1 MSTLR
6 VALICTVAAVCC
18 SGTALAM
25 TVDEALGRLKTYK
38 FGQEDEAINTIC
50 DAATGSFN
58 DPASRQKLATGL
70 GALLES
76 EATGDAKHFA
86 CRQLALIGTGQQVP
100 ALAKLLTD
108 QELSQMARY
117 ALARIPGETVDRA
130 LLDALNKTDGANKL
144 GVINTLGSRHCNA
157 AVEPLTKLLSV
168 EQAEV
173 ACEAARAL
181 GRIGTPAAAQA
192 LEGALKGRSSG
203 IVDAYLDCADMLRA
217 AGNRELASS
226 MYVRVLDSD
235 LPGHVRAAALQ
246 GLSLKAPAGAAVTR
260 VVGALKSGDKQ
271 LQVVAAKVARGIPGP
286 QASLLLA
293 TALSDLPSNS
303 QVLLIRAMADRGDG
317 AARSA
322 VMKACDSEDI
332 RVRAAALEAL
342 GTLGDATSI
351 PVLLKAATTG
361 AEAERTSARTSLV
374 ALRGEG
380 VDEALTSKVNGADAR
395 EQVEVITAL
404 TARGVTEA
412 APALLKGAGSDKR
425 EVRAAAVAG
434 LRELADAQHVPAL
447 VDLLV
452 NANAG
457 DRDEVR
463 KTLVAVA
470 RRTKAEKQAAQSV
483 VAKLDAGTQSRSS
496 LLSALGDLGD
506 DSGLT
511 ALRKAIDD
519 RDQDVRRAA
528 IVALSGWPSAQPLP
542 DLLRVAQSR
551 ENPTHQVL
559 ALRGYVDLV
568 GRANSMSPDEKLKC
582 YETALG
588 LASNVAEKRRVFSA
602 LPQVKTLGALKLAAA
617 HMTDVEIGQETA
629 LAAVTIANGIYVA
642 DAGPVKEVLQRVV
655 AADVR
660 KEIKDQASKT
670 LGEIDARKS
679 YLVDWEVAGPYME
692 QGKNYSQLFDT
703 PFGPEVKD
711 AEVAWRKIP
720 ISTEGQHPAY
730 LDLLKELNGGEQR
743 VAYLR
748 TKIESPDSKPVT
760 LEIFSDDGVKAW
772 LNGKVVHSNNVA
784 RPISPEPDR
793 VNVTLAKG
801 TNTLMLKV
809 TQNNLPWGAVVR
821 VREGKVVEAKVI
833 EAKPVEAKVADTKIG
848 KGFKLHMIN
857 ADSRYEAAGIL
868 DVNRDGKLDI
878 LSGGFWYEAP
888 DWKKHFVREIKEEGN
903 YFYDFANLPMD
914 VDGDGWTDTVG
925 AAWHNKMV
933 YWVRNPGKT
942 DEPWP
947 VFEIDAPGNMETAL
961 AVDINGDGQLDILP
975 NIMSEAAWYEF
986 HRDASAPQKVRWEKH
1001 SLPTEAA
1008 GHGIGAGDVNKDGRC
1023 DVVAPRGWLEQ
1034 TAGGWQW
1041 HQEFDLGSASI
1052 PILVYDVDRDGDSD
1066 IIYGFGHDYGLFW
1079 LEQKSDNGQRTWE
1092 KHLIDNS
1099 WSQPHFMLMAD
1110 LDNDGKDELLTG
1122 KRYYAHNGH
1131 DPGENDPRCIYYYKF
1146 DPSTKKWTR
1155 HLVSEGGTV
1164 GFGINTGV
1172 ADMDGDGDLDIVAP
1186 GKSGLYLIENLVK

>member
-1 MSTLR
+1 
-6 VALICTVAAVCC
+6 
-18 SGTALAM
+18 M

-38 FGQEDEAINTIC
+38 FGQENEAINTLR

-58 DPASRQKLATGL
+58 DPAGRQRLAAGL
-70 GALLES
+70 AAILES
-76 EATGDAKHFA
+76 DGTSDAKHFA
-86 CRQLALIGTGQQVP
+86 CRQLALIGTKEQVP
-100 ALAKLLTD
+100 ALAKLLAD

-117 ALARIPGETVDRA
+117 ALARIPGEAVDRA

-144 GVINTLGSRHCNA
+144 GIINTLGNRRSNA
-157 AVEPLTKLLSV
+157 AVEPLTKVLTAD
-168 EQAEV
+168 QGEV
-173 ACEAARAL
+173 ASEAAKAL

-192 LEGALKGRSSG
+192 LEGALKGPNSG
-203 IVDAYLDCADMLRA
+203 IVDAYLDCAEALRV

-235 LPGHVRAAALQ
+235 QPGHVRAAALQ
-246 GLSLKAPAGAAVTR
+246 GLSLVAPAGASVTR
-260 VVGALKSGDKQ
+260 VVAALKSDDKQ

-286 QASLLLA
+286 QATLLLA
-293 TALSDLPSNS
+293 AALSDLPSSS
-303 QVLLIRAMADRGDG
+303 QVLLIRAMADRADSG
-317 AARSA
+317 ARAA
-322 VMKACDSEDI
+322 VMKACSSEDAAA
-332 RVRAAALEAL
+332 RAAALEAI

-351 PVLLKAATTG
+351 PVLLKAATAG
-361 AEAERTSARTSLV
+361 KDAERASARTSLV

-380 VDEALTSKVNGADAR
+380 VDEALVARVGGADAR
-395 EQVEVITAL
+395 EQVESITAL

-412 APALLKGAGSDKR
+412 VPALLKAAASEKR

-434 LRELADAQHVPAL
+434 LRELADAKHVPAL
-447 VDLLV
+447 VDLLA
-452 NANAG
+452 NANVG

-470 RRTKAEKQAAQSV
+470 RRTKAEKQASQGL
-483 VAKLDAGTQSRSS
+483 VAKLDTGTQSRSS
-496 LLSALGDLGD
+496 ILSALGDLGD
-506 DSGLT
+506 DSGLP
-511 ALRKAIDD
+511 ALRKALGDS
-519 RDQDVRRAA
+519 DQETRRAA
-528 IVALSGWPSAQPLP
+528 IVALSGWRNAQPLP
-542 DLLRVAQSR
+542 DLLQVAQSR
-551 ENPTHQVL
+551 GNATHQVL

-568 GRANSMSPDEKLKC
+568 GRAGSMAPDEKLKC
-582 YETALG
+582 YETALS
-588 LASNVAEKRRVFSA
+588 LASNVAEKRRVFAA

-617 HMTDVEIGQETA
+617 HMGDAEIGQEAA
-629 LAAVTIANGIYVA
+629 LAAVTIASGIYVT

-670 LGEIDARKS
+670 LSEIEMRKS

-711 AEVAWRKIP
+711 ADVAWRKMP

-748 TKIESPDSKPVT
+748 TKIESPEAKPVT

-784 RPISPEPDR
+784 RPIMPEPDR

-821 VREGKVVEAKVI
+821 VREGKAI
-833 EAKPVEAKVADTKIG
+833 EAKPVEAKIAEAKIG
-848 KGFKLHMIN
+848 EGFKLHVIN

-878 LSGGFWYEAP
+878 LCGGFWYEAP
-888 DWKKHFVREIKEEGN
+888 DWKKHFVRDIKEEGN

-942 DEPWP
+942 DEPWQ
-947 VFEIDAPGNMETAL
+947 VFEIDTPGNMETAL
-961 AVDINGDGQLDILP
+961 AVDINGDGQLDLLP

-1001 SLPTEAA
+1001 ALPKEAA

-1023 DVVAPRGWLEQ
+1023 DVIAPRGWVEQ

-1041 HQEFDLGSASI
+1041 HPEFDLGSASI
-1052 PILVYDVDRDGDSD
+1052 PVLVHDVDGDGDSD

-1079 LEQKSDNGQRTWE
+1079 LEQTKNGDQRAWV
-1092 KHLIDNS
+1092 KHLIDDT
-1099 WSQPHFMLMAD
+1099 WSQPHFMLLAD

-1131 DPGENDPRCIYYYKF
+1131 DPGEDDPRCIYYYKF
-1146 DPSTKKWTR
+1146 DGSTKKWIR
-1155 HLVSEGGTV
+1155 HLVHEGGTV
-1164 GFGINTGV
+1164 GFGINTAV

-1186 GKSGLYLIENLVK
+1186 GKSGLYLIENLTK

>member
-1 MSTLR
+1 MSILR
-6 VALICTVAAVCC
+6 VAVVCAVTAICC
-18 SGTALAM
+18 SGAAFAM
-25 TVDEALGRLKTYK
+25 TVDEALNRLKTYK
-38 FGQEDEAINTIC
+38 FGQENEAINTIR

-58 DPASRQKLATGL
+58 DPAARQKLAAGL
-70 GALLES
+70 AAILAS
-76 EATGDAKHFA
+76 DATNDAKHFA
-86 CRQLALIGTGQQVP
+86 CRQLAVIGTKEQVP

-117 ALARIPGETVDRA
+117 ALARIPGEAVDRA
-130 LLDALNKTDGANKL
+130 LLDALNKTGGANKL
-144 GVINTLGSRHCNA
+144 GIINTLGNRRSNA
-157 AVEPLTKLLSV
+157 AVEPLTKLLSGDQG
-168 EQAEV
+168 EA
-173 ACEAARAL
+173 ASEAARAL

-192 LEGALKGRSSG
+192 LEGTLKGGNSG
-203 IVDAYLDCADMLRA
+203 IIDAYLDCAEALRV

-226 MYVRVLDSD
+226 MYVRILDSD

-246 GLSLKAPAGAAVTR
+246 GLSLVAPAGAAVTR
-260 VVGALKSGDKQ
+260 VVAALNSGDRQ
-271 LQVVAAKVARGIPGP
+271 LQAVAAKVARGIPGT
-286 QASLLLA
+286 QATLLLA
-293 TALSDLPSNS
+293 TALPDLPSGS
-303 QVLLIRAMADRGDG
+303 QILLIRAMADRADD
-317 AARSA
+317 AARAA
-322 VMKACDSEDI
+322 VMKACGSEDAG
-332 RVRAAALEAL
+332 VRAAALEAI

-351 PVLLKAATTG
+351 PVLIKAATAGTDT
-361 AEAERTSARTSLV
+361 ERTSARTSLV
-374 ALRGEG
+374 SLRGEG
-380 VDEALTSKVNGADAR
+380 VDEALIARAGGTDAR
-395 EQVEVITAL
+395 EQVASITAL

-412 APALLKGAGSDKR
+412 VPVLLKGAASDQR

-447 VDLLV
+447 VDLLA
-452 NANAG
+452 NANVG

-463 KTLVAVA
+463 KMLVAVA
-470 RRTKAEKQAAQSV
+470 RRTKAEKQASQGLVS
-483 VAKLDAGTQSRSS
+483 KLDAGTQSRSS
-496 LLSALGDLGD
+496 LLSALGELGD
-506 DSGLT
+506 DSGLA
-511 ALRKAIDD
+511 ALRKALSDN
-519 RDQDVRRAA
+519 DQDMRRAA
-528 IVALSGWPSAQPLP
+528 IIALSGWPNAQPLS
-542 DLLRVAQSR
+542 DLLQVAQSR
-551 ENPTHQVL
+551 ENATHQVL

-568 GRANSMSPDEKLKC
+568 GRAASMTPDEKLKC
-582 YETALG
+582 YETALN
-588 LASNVAEKRRVFSA
+588 LASNVAEKRRVFAA
-602 LPQVKTLGALKLAAA
+602 LPQIKTLGALKLAAA
-617 HMTDVEIGQETA
+617 HMGDAEIGQEAA
-629 LAAVTIANGIYVA
+629 LAAVTITNGIYVA
-642 DAGPVKEVLQRVV
+642 DAEPVKEVLQRVV

-670 LGEIDARKS
+670 LGEIEMRKS

-703 PFGPEVKD
+703 PFGPEVKG
-711 AEVAWRKIP
+711 AEAAWRRMP
-720 ISTEGQHPAY
+720 ISATEQHPAY

-748 TKIESPDSKPVT
+748 TRIESPDLKPVT

-784 RPISPEPDR
+784 RPIMPEPDR

-821 VREGKVVEAKVI
+821 VREAKTAEAKVG
-833 EAKPVEAKVADTKIG
+833 D
-848 KGFKLHMIN
+848 GFKLHVIN

-942 DEPWP
+942 DEPWQ
-947 VFEIDAPGNMETAL
+947 VFQIDTPGNMETAL

-975 NIMSEAAWYEF
+975 NIMTEAAWYEF

-1001 SLPTEAA
+1001 PLPKEAA
-1008 GHGIGAGDVNKDGRC
+1008 GHGNGAGDVNKDGRC
-1023 DVVAPRGWLEQ
+1023 DVIAPRGWVEQ
-1034 TAGGWQW
+1034 SAGGWQW
-1041 HQEFDLGSASI
+1041 HPEFDLGSASI
-1052 PILVYDVDRDGDSD
+1052 PVLVHDVDGDGDSD
-1066 IIYGFGHDYGLFW
+1066 IIYGFGHNYGLFW
-1079 LEQKSDNGQRTWE
+1079 LEQKNDGGQRTWE
-1092 KHLIDNS
+1092 KHLIDDS

-1110 LDNDGKDELLTG
+1110 LDKDGKDELLTG
-1122 KRYYAHNGH
+1122 KRYYAHNGN
-1131 DPGENDPRCIYYYKF
+1131 DPGENDPRCVYYYDF
-1146 DPSTKKWTR
+1146 DGATKKWSR
-1155 HLVSEGGTV
+1155 HVVHEGGTV
-1164 GFGINTGV
+1164 GFGINTSV

-1186 GKSGLYLIENLVK
+1186 GKSGLYLIENLFK